1 MIEYGLEAH
10 GGGVMILKNPSPSG
24 VMTVKTGGA
33 MILKNQA
40 PKWGH
45 VSEKSQTEAPIL
57 GLTLWG
63 SSNNLTRTE

>member
-45 VSEKSQTEAPIL
+45 VSEKSHSVTLSL
-57 GLTLWG
+57 GFSALMA
-63 SSNNLTRTE
+63 SIDASFQV

>member
-45 VSEKSQTEAPIL
+45 VSEKSQPS
-57 GLTLWG
+57 GV
-63 SSNNLTRTE
+63 NLQSDSP

>member
-33 MILKNQA
+33 MILKN
-40 PKWGH
+40 H
-45 VSEKSQTEAPIL
+45 SVSSARPPSLASQGVRRARIITTAR
-57 GLTLWG
+57 T
-63 SSNNLTRTE
+63 STRRYD